1 MVSIVFS
8 ESIILISSIILATAF
23 TGIIL
28 SKTGTLESMVSSATS
43 MQRSNMLTDIRII
56 YVTNTTSSTVV
67 AWVKNVGKQPIVDID
82 AVDVY
87 FGPIKSVNIIPYNNV
102 GSPTWIYEDTSTW
115 DIMETKKIIISYGSS
130 LSNTT
135 YMLNI
140 ATPNGITDE
149 YIFSP
154 P

>member
-43 MQRSNMLTDIRII
+43 MQRSNILTDIKII

-82 AVDVY
+82 AVDIY
-87 FGPIKSVNIIPYNNV
+87 FGPIKSVNMIPYNNG

-135 YMLNI
+135 YMLSI